1 MAYPGRYADRRR
13 LGRVALVMALLI
25 SSPVE
30 AQEPR
35 LARVLA
41 IEPGSVTLSLEP
53 PDASASQTLIVPLA
67 QGNRPSG
74 IRVGGLVR
82 LWPEPEGLR
91 NGSLA
96 GARLDVLGGASG
108 VPDRTGVR
116 ARLMQGSRHSA
127 SGGGAGGGR
136 GGR

>member
-1 MAYPGRYADRRR
+1 MAVLA
-13 LGRVALVMALLI
+13 
-25 SSPVE
+25 SSPVD

-41 IEPGSVTLSLEP
+41 IAPGGVTLSLEP
-53 PDASASQTLIVPLA
+53 SAGSASETLVVPLA
-67 QGNRPSG
+67 EGDQPSG

-82 LWPEPEGLR
+82 LWPGPEGMR
-91 NGSLA
+91 NSSLA

-108 VPDRTGVR
+108 LQDRTGVR
-116 ARLMQGSRHSA
+116 ARLMQGSRSGA
-127 SGGGAGGGR
+127 GGGSGGGR

>member
-1 MAYPGRYADRRR
+1 MAVLA
-13 LGRVALVMALLI
+13 
-25 SSPVE
+25 SSSVD

-41 IEPGSVTLSLEP
+41 IESGAVTLSLEP
-53 PDASASQTLIVPLA
+53 LDGSSAQPLVVPLA
-67 QGNRPSG
+67 EGDRPAG

-82 LWPEPEGLR
+82 LWPGPDGVR

-108 VPDRTGVR
+108 LQDRTGVR
-116 ARLMQGSRHSA
+116 ARLMQGARPGA
-127 SGGGAGGGR
+127 GGGAGGGR

>member
-1 MAYPGRYADRRR
+1 MT
-13 LGRVALVMALLI
+13 VMT
-25 SSPVE
+25 SSPAN

-41 IEPGSVTLSLEP
+41 IEPGAVTLGLEP
-53 PDASASQTLIVPLA
+53 PAGSTTQTLVLPLA
-67 QGNRPSG
+67 EGDRPSG

-82 LWPEPEGLR
+82 LWPGPDGVYD
-91 NGSLA
+91 GSLA

-108 VPDRTGVR
+108 LRDRTGVR
-116 ARLMQGSRHSA
+116 ARLMQGTRH
-127 SGGGAGGGR
+127 GGAGGGGR